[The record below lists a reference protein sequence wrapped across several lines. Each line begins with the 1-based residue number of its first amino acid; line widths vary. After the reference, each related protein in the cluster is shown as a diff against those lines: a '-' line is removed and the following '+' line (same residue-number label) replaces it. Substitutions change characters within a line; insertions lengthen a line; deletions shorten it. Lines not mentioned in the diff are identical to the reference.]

1 MLNPIATAWAATAAV
16 ASDFELHY
24 AKEWKRFVTQFGEY
38 VEGLRKADANNVR
51 EAAQLIASRK
61 KSITLENYSVIDA
74 DTMTSIDMFLSELE
88 SETEFLLEGQRNK
101 QFQLSGEVLNKIQ
114 EARQDTLKARDAW
127 GEAQVAAFRLQ
138 PKALE
143 DDPFVWWGFLPS
155 IVLQ

>member
-1 MLNPIATAWAATAAV
+1 
-16 ASDFELHY
+16 
-24 AKEWKRFVTQFGEY
+24 
-38 VEGLRKADANNVR
+38 LRKADADNAR

-61 KSITLENYSVIDA
+61 KSITLENYAVIDS
-74 DTMTSIDMFLSELE
+74 DTMTTIDMFLSELE
-88 SETEFLLEGQRNK
+88 AETDYLLEGQRSK
-101 QFQLSGEVLNKIQ
+101 QFKLSGEVLNKVQ
-114 EARQDTLKARDAW
+114 QARHDTLKARDAW